1 MSSMI
6 HECLKVFVFVFVFLS
21 QLNAVHQQLQV
32 LSQVPLRK
40 LKKKNEKSRRAPK
53 RKKVNNRDEN
63 TKKKFK
69 LIKQKERP
77 KSK

>member
-1 MSSMI
+1 MI
-6 HECLKVFVFVFVFLS
+6 LECLKAFVFCLFFFLS

-63 TKKKFK
+63 TKKMLK

>member
-1 MSSMI
+1 MI
-6 HECLKVFVFVFVFLS
+6 HECLKAFVFFFFLS

-53 RKKVNNRDEN
+53 RKKVNTRDEN
-63 TKKKFK
+63 AKKKLK